1 MRQSKS
7 VRLLNAQ
14 DIKRNLERMAR
25 EIVLQNQA
33 FDALGFIGIR
43 TRGLFWPSDWVRS
56 SRSLMAKT
64 LLGEMD
70 ISLYRDDLNALLP
83 YGKVDHTKFLS
94 TSTTTKIILFDDVPT
109 RAEPYERRSIIS
121 STLAVLKPFIS
132 QS

>member
-25 EIVLQNQA
+25 EIVLQNRA

-64 LLGEMD
+64 CLEKWTSVSTEM
-70 ISLYRDDLNALLP
+70 ISTPSCPMARLITPNSFRHQQQKNNL
-83 YGKVDHTKFLS
+83 V
-94 TSTTTKIILFDDVPT
+94 
-109 RAEPYERRSIIS
+109 R
-121 STLAVLKPFIS
+121 
-132 QS
+132 

>member
-43 TRGLFWPSDWVRS
+43 TRGLFGQ
-56 SRSLMAKT
+56 AT
-64 LLGEMD
+64 G
-70 ISLYRDDLNALLP
+70 
-83 YGKVDHTKFLS
+83 
-94 TSTTTKIILFDDVPT
+94 
-109 RAEPYERRSIIS
+109 
-121 STLAVLKPFIS
+121 
-132 QS
+132 

>member
-25 EIVLQNQA
+25 EIVLQA

-56 SRSLMAKT
+56 SRSHGKGAPWRN
-64 LLGEMD
+64 GHQ
-70 ISLYRDDLNALLP
+70 SLPR
-83 YGKVDHTKFLS
+83 
-94 TSTTTKIILFDDVPT
+94 
-109 RAEPYERRSIIS
+109 
-121 STLAVLKPFIS
+121 
-132 QS
+132 